1 MSSGT
6 QSPPLEATGEHQP
19 IGAANKQGKPLE
31 EGVKDTEQR
40 AAYFGGQK
48 NASDVPNTGD
58 GVPDV
63 SSPRCVSPPMTHTL
77 LVGGHC

>member
-6 QSPPLEATGEHQP
+6 QSPPLEATGEHRP
-19 IGAANKQGKPLE
+19 IGAANKDGQPLK

-48 NASDVPNTGD
+48 NASDVSNTGGQISD
-58 GVPDV
+58 DAIAAGQKAADA
-63 SSPRCVSPPMTHTL
+63 TEH
-77 LVGGHC
+77 H